1 MRHDF
6 NIFRW
11 HGCCD
16 IRKPFGSSGPD
27 SSEEHMKPTKTL
39 IPVGA
44 LVIALSAVGLSA
56 EAGQRDRQGRDRNG
70 RQSEGQTRDRQSGGG
85 DRGSERASGGS
96 QDRPAARGDA
106 GANRGA
112 PGAAVAPDRG
122 TRQAEAA
129 PNRGGSR
136 QDETAD
142 RARPGAGPE
151 RGVARP
157 DSTPNRGGQF
167 GVPDR
172 RDADRGRGDIRG
184 GVATERRYDTR
195 RDDGRRDDG
204 RRDDGRRD
212 DNRWRDDR
220 RIGPSGGRDGY
231 RDDRYRAYGGPRL
244 VVPVRPFPHY
254 YGSGGRYSVYFGLG
268 SGYLFGSPY
277 SGRVYGNLAQSAYG
291 SRVYYGDVRL
301 MVQPRD
307 AAVYVDGYYAGVVDD
322 FDGVFQRLTLEVGPH
337 QIELDARGL
346 EPQFYDVYVD
356 AAQTTTI
363 RTELYR

>member
-1 MRHDF
+1 
-6 NIFRW
+6 
-11 HGCCD
+11 
-16 IRKPFGSSGPD
+16 
-27 SSEEHMKPTKTL
+27 MKPTTTM

-70 RQSEGQTRDRQSGGG
+70 RQSEGQARDRQSGG
-85 DRGSERASGGS
+85 DQGSERSSSGS
-96 QDRPAARGDA
+96 QDRPAQRGDA
-106 GANRGA
+106 GVSRGN

-122 TRQAEAA
+122 TRQAEAQ
-129 PNRGGSR
+129 PNRSGSR
-136 QDETAD
+136 PDATVE

-157 DSTPNRGGQF
+157 APTPNRGGQF
-167 GVPDR
+167 AVPDR

-184 GVATERRYDTR
+184 GVAAERRYDT
-195 RDDGRRDDG
+195 
-204 RRDDGRRD
+204 RRD

-220 RIGPSGGRDGY
+220 RIAPNVGRDAY
-231 RDDRYRAYGGPRL
+231 RDNRYRAYGAPRL
-244 VVPVRPFPHY
+244 VVPVRPYPHY
-254 YGSGGRYSVYFGLG
+254 YGSGGRFSVYFGLG
-268 SGYLFGSPY
+268 NGYLFGSPY
-277 SGRVYGNLAQSAYG
+277 SGRVYGSLAPSGYG
-291 SRVYYGDVRL
+291 SRIYYGDVRL

-307 AAVYVDGYYAGVVDD
+307 AEVYVDGYYAGLVDD

-356 AAQTTTI
+356 PAQTTTI
-363 RTELYR
+363 RTDLFR

>member
-1 MRHDF
+1 
-6 NIFRW
+6 
-11 HGCCD
+11 
-16 IRKPFGSSGPD
+16 
-27 SSEEHMKPTKTL
+27 MKPTTTM

-70 RQSEGQTRDRQSGGG
+70 RQSEGQTRDRQSGSG
-85 DRGSERASGGS
+85 DRGSARSSSES
-96 QDRPAARGDA
+96 QDRPTVRGDA
-106 GANRGA
+106 GVNRGA

-136 QDETAD
+136 PDSTAD
-142 RARPGAGPE
+142 RARPETGSERGAGRSE
-151 RGVARP
+151 Q
-157 DSTPNRGGQF
+157 TPNRGGQF
-167 GVPDR
+167 GVPER

-195 RDDGRRDDG
+195 RDE
-204 RRDDGRRD
+204 GRRD

-220 RIGPSGGRDGY
+220 RIGPSGGRDAY
-231 RDDRYRAYGGPRL
+231 RDNRYRAYGGPRL
-244 VVPVRPFPHY
+244 VVPVRPFQHY

-268 SGYLFGSPY
+268 NGYLFGSPY
-277 SGRVYGNLAQSAYG
+277 SGRVYGNLEPRSYG
-291 SRVYYGDVRL
+291 SRLYYGDVRL

-307 AAVYVDGYYAGVVDD
+307 AAVYVDGYYAGLVDD
-322 FDGVFQRLTLEVGPH
+322 FDGVFQRLTLEVGAH
-337 QIELDARGL
+337 QIELAARGL
-346 EPQFYDVYVD
+346 ESQFYDVYVD
-356 AAQTTTI
+356 PAQTTTI